1 VIANVPVPPTTDE
14 LPIVGLIV
22 PPAHG
27 QVPADGAALY
37 GADRV
42 RFIARGLALG
52 EISTSGYE
60 GVIDRVVGLAEALAR
75 EGARAVS
82 LMGTSLSFFRGAAF
96 NAELESEM
104 ILRTGVPCTT
114 MSNAIVRAL
123 RELKIERV
131 AVATAYVDDVN
142 ERLRRYLAASDLSV
156 TALRGLA
163 ITGVQEVGEVST
175 STLVALC
182 ESVQAADP
190 SADGILISCGGLL
203 TLDAI
208 AVVEA
213 KLGVP
218 VVSSSPAGFWDVM
231 RVAGL
236 NSDSQAGGRLFR
248 RTW

>member
-1 VIANVPVPPTTDE
+1 MTGAMHSARAAGE
-14 LPIVGLIV
+14 LPVVGLIV

-27 QVPADGAALY
+27 EVPADGAALY
-37 GADRV
+37 GTDRV

-52 EISTSGYE
+52 EISTRGYE

-75 EGARAVS
+75 DGACAVS

-96 NAELESEM
+96 NAELEAEM
-104 ILRTGVPCTT
+104 TRRAGVPCTT
-114 MSNAIVRAL
+114 MSHAIVRAL
-123 RELKIERV
+123 RALHVARV
-131 AVATAYVDDVN
+131 AVATAYIDEVN
-142 ERLRRYLAASDLSV
+142 ERLGRYLTASDLAV
-156 TALRGLA
+156 TAIRGLA
-163 ITGVQEVGEVST
+163 ITGVQEVGEVPT
-175 STLVALC
+175 ATLVDLC
-182 ESVQAADP
+182 ESVHAADP

-208 AVVEA
+208 AAVEA

-236 NSDSQAGGRLFR
+236 ESASRHGGRLFR
-248 RTW
+248 QG